1 MQLCFNVLVGP
12 SLAPFF
18 SFIPVPV
25 HDLTAVLGGS
35 AELPCDIQPDDAH
48 DDVFLVLWFKDN
60 ATKPMYR

>member
-1 MQLCFNVLVGP
+1 MYL
-12 SLAPFF
+12 LARPPFKRF
-18 SFIPVPV
+18 LSFIPVPV